1 MKRVVNRPDVPS
13 AKSFGG
19 TGLLSFAAVASSN
32 KSGRRK
38 YPVSSRVLSVIG
50 SVRKFRPFHHSL
62 LII

>member
-19 TGLLSFAAVASSN
+19 AGLLSFAPVASN
-32 KSGRRK
+32 NT
-38 YPVSSRVLSVIG
+38 RVLSVIG